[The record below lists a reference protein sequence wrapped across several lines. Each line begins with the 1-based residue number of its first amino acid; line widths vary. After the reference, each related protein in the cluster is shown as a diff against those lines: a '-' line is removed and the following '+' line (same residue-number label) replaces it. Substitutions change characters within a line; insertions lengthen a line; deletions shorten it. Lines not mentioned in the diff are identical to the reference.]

1 MKRIKQMMLLA
12 GVAGLLSFGVGK
24 AGAQG
29 RGNFDPE
36 QFRQRMM
43 DNYKEQLEVKSDDE
57 WKIISTR
64 IEKVMTAQRD
74 ARVGRGG
81 FGGGG
86 NNRRGRGGDTNNAG
100 GDTNTQ
106 RNRSPFGG
114 EPNPDVEALQKSI
127 DAKASNEEIKGKLAK
142 ARQSIKDKEA
152 AVTSAQDDLRKVL
165 SVRQEA
171 IAVTIGLL
179 K

>member
-1 MKRIKQMMLLA
+1 MKTIKQMILLA
-12 GVAGLLSFGVGK
+12 GVAGLLSFGIGN
-24 AGAQG
+24 AAAQG

-57 WKIISTR
+57 WKIISAR
-64 IEKVMTAQRD
+64 IEKVTNAQRD
-74 ARVGRGG
+74 ARIGRGG
-81 FGGGG
+81 FGGGQ
-86 NNRRGRGGDTNNAG
+86 RRNRGGGDNAAA
-100 GDTNTQ
+100 DTNTQ
-106 RNRSPFGG
+106 RNRNPFGG
-114 EPNPDVEALQKSI
+114 EPNPEVEALQKSI
-127 DAKASNEEIKGKLAK
+127 EAKASAEEIKTKLAK

-152 AVTSAQDDLRKVL
+152 AVVTAQEELKKVL

-171 IAVTIGLL
+171 IAVTMGLL

>member
-1 MKRIKQMMLLA
+1 MKRIKQLMLLA
-12 GVAGLLSFGVGK
+12 GVAGLLSFG
-24 AGAQG
+24 AGNAAAQG
-29 RGNFDPE
+29 RGGNFDPE

-57 WKIISTR
+57 WKIISAR
-64 IEKVMTAQRD
+64 IEKVMTAQRE
-74 ARVGRGG
+74 ARVGRSG
-81 FGGGG
+81 FGGGQ
-86 NNRRGRGGDTNNAG
+86 RRNRGGDNNAAT
-100 GDTNTQ
+100 DTNTQ
-106 RNRSPFGG
+106 RNRNPFGG

-127 DAKASNEEIKGKLAK
+127 DAKASNDELKAKLAK
-142 ARQSIKDKEA
+142 ARQNIKEKEA
-152 AVTSAQDDLRKVL
+152 AVTSAQDDLKKVL

>member
-86 NNRRGRGGDTNNAG
+86 NNRRGRGGDTNTAAA
-100 GDTNTQ
+100 DTNTQ
-106 RNRSPFGG
+106 RNRFGG
-114 EPNPDVEALQKSI
+114 EPNPDIEALQKSI

-142 ARQSIKDKEA
+142 ARATIKE
-152 AVTSAQDDLRKVL
+152 
-165 SVRQEA
+165 
-171 IAVTIGLL
+171 
-179 K
+179 

>member
-24 AGAQG
+24 ATAQG

-86 NNRRGRGGDTNNAG
+86 QRRNRGGGDNAG
-100 GDTNTQ
+100 AGTNTQ
-106 RNRSPFGG
+106 RERSPFRG
-114 EPNPDVEALQKSI
+114 ETKPDVGALPKAIDGQGAQK
-127 DAKASNEEIKGKLAK
+127 EIK
-142 ARQSIKDKEA
+142 
-152 AVTSAQDDLRKVL
+152 
-165 SVRQEA
+165 
-171 IAVTIGLL
+171 
-179 K
+179 

>member
-24 AGAQG
+24 ATAQG

-57 WKIISTR
+57 WKIISAR

-81 FGGGG
+81 FGG

-100 GDTNTQ
+100 ADTNTQ
-106 RNRSPFGG
+106 RNRGAFGG
-114 EPNPDVEALQKSI
+114 EANPDVEALQKSI
-127 DAKASNEEIKGKLAK
+127 DAK
-142 ARQSIKDKEA
+142 
-152 AVTSAQDDLRKVL
+152 
-165 SVRQEA
+165 
-171 IAVTIGLL
+171 
-179 K
+179 